1 MMNLDVNKVVDK
13 LTLRI
18 AELERENVMLK
29 VMNEQL
35 NDSLKTEET
44 SE

>member
-1 MMNLDVNKVVDK
+1 MNLDVNKVVDK

-35 NDSLKTEET
+35 NESLKSEET